1 MIEIGNYNSLKNS
14 SKEYA
19 YRKFVLESFSSGV
32 QLKLIKKYSG
42 KSFSFYMT
50 CILPIYFDYFENSCI
65 HPSFIV
71 ETLDGIKILK
81 NGNWNE
87 NCTAKDNYCFSFSL
101 TWGYCELVMLET
113 PVEYQHKGFA
123 GSALDIIKDIIIEY
137 NKFIEIGSYQMLKD
151 LRKIK
156 YITGEAIPCGN
167 CALNFE
173 RLINFYKKNG
183 FSVNNTNKILLIF
196 EK

>member
-1 MIEIGNYNSLKNS
+1 
-14 SKEYA
+14 
-19 YRKFVLESFSSGV
+19 
-32 QLKLIKKYSG
+32 
-42 KSFSFYMT
+42 
-50 CILPIYFDYFENSCI
+50 
-65 HPSFIV
+65 
-71 ETLDGIKILK
+71 
-81 NGNWNE
+81 
-87 NCTAKDNYCFSFSL
+87 
-101 TWGYCELVMLET
+101 MLET

-137 NKFIEIGSYQMLKD
+137 NKFIEAGSYQMLKD